1 MRSAADEKGKTS
13 VTVVSCESSRL
24 DGARTYDNN
33 LHMNQPAANLNLDEQ
48 RWVIRQANIEDH
60 SVIVS
65 YNLALA
71 EETEGKTLARA
82 ALQAGVQKGLERP
95 DLCRYFVVER
105 DGQVVAQAMVTFELT
120 DWRGGIFWWLQSVY
134 VHPRHR
140 QVGVFRNF
148 TITSRSA
155 RVLKAMSSVFDS
167 TSKMTISPRRTCTA
181 PWECPVH
188 LTS

>member
-1 MRSAADEKGKTS
+1 M
-13 VTVVSCESSRL
+13 
-24 DGARTYDNN
+24 YDNN
-33 LHMNQPAANLNLDEQ
+33 QIMNQPAANLNLDEQ
-48 RWVIRQANIEDH
+48 RWEIRDASIEDH

-82 ALQAGVQKGLERP
+82 ALQSGVQKGLERP

-120 DWRGGIFWWLQSVY
+120 DWRGGLFWWLQSVY

-140 QVGVFRNF
+140 RVGVFRRLYNYIAERAKAE
-148 TITSRSA
+148 TDVVGLRLYVEDDNLSA
-155 RVLKAMSSVFDS
+155 QNVYRALGMSS
-167 TSKMTISPRRTCTA
+167 TSYKLMEVEWPSNEDA
-181 PWECPVH
+181 
-188 LTS
+188 

>member
-1 MRSAADEKGKTS
+1 MGSKHSLNLIFFDVLRQNIRCSDRLAGKSTLEISPQKRRRAVLYLNQFRGFGQALSGNNSVSFWAIGSALRSAADEKGKTS

-82 ALQAGVQKGLERP
+82 ALQAGVQKGLSVQTCADISLLNE
-95 DLCRYFVVER
+95 
-105 DGQVVAQAMVTFELT
+105 T
-120 DWRGGIFWWLQSVY
+120 DKW
-134 VHPRHR
+134 
-140 QVGVFRNF
+140 
-148 TITSRSA
+148 SRK
-155 RVLKAMSSVFDS
+155 R
-167 TSKMTISPRRTCTA
+167 
-181 PWECPVH
+181 W
-188 LTS
+188 

>member
-1 MRSAADEKGKTS
+1 
-13 VTVVSCESSRL
+13 
-24 DGARTYDNN
+24 
-33 LHMNQPAANLNLDEQ
+33 MNQPAANLNLDEQ
-48 RWVIRQANIEDH
+48 RWVIRQASVEDH

-71 EETEGKTLARA
+71 EETEGKTLPRA
-82 ALQAGVQKGLERP
+82 ALQAGVQKGLERA

-140 QVGVFRNF
+140 QVGVFRRLYNH
-148 TITSRSA
+148 IEECARAEADVVGLRLYVEDDNVSA
-155 RVLKAMSSVFDS
+155 QNVYRALGMSS
-167 TSKMTISPRRTCTA
+167 TSYKLMEVEWPS
-181 PWECPVH
+181 EEV
-188 LTS
+188 S